1 MKMDYRRDLQHNY
14 LVVETGEKT
23 ENYITRM
30 MTENQVQGLLGCE
43 CRRMDQKKLYYY
55 DITSK
60 ISLAEKSRLKK
71 VKGSEV
77 LLIIQGLLQVLV
89 QLEEYLIPADQ
100 ICLDWNY
107 IYLDPVSCYPSFCC
121 LPAAEKELEQGIR
134 ELLEELLPRL
144 DHQEQTGVSVVYEL
158 CQYAIQDTF
167 LVMGLQS
174 VLERRLMEERKTTET
189 ELQACQEKK
198 SREHQETSYFGDNR
212 QAGQVN
218 YKAWTPDAK
227 VSLETLKTVKS
238 PKDAFFP
245 QSENLYTVQR
255 DGKKLSIQP
264 EALKEQNFVVF
275 GMKACDIQ
283 GVKVLDNVFLSDPVD
298 SFYAARRE
306 HGTIVAM
313 ACHEPEES
321 CFCKVFGIDCAEPA
335 ADVATWMVDGEL
347 YWKALTDK
355 GEALTKAVESLLTE
369 ADGTDAEK
377 LETEKTAIRAIVEK
391 LPYSD
396 LSLEGWNGDALTEK
410 FNSPVWEEL
419 YKPCLACG
427 TCTFVCPTCQC
438 YDIKDYDT
446 GHGVQ
451 RYRCWDSC
459 MYSDFTMMAHGN
471 NRTSQMQRFRQRF
484 MHKLVYY
491 PANNN
496 GMYSCVGCGRCVEKC
511 PASLNI
517 VKVIKAFEKQGG
529 DK

>member
-121 LPAAEKELEQGIR
+121 LPAAEKKLEQGIR

-158 CQYAIQDTF
+158 YQYAIQDTF
-167 LVMGLQS
+167 SVMGLQS

-212 QAGQVN
+212 QAVLEDFFSSEEEEGEN
-218 YKAWTPDAK
+218 GR
-227 VSLETLKTVKS
+227 VSPVLVGMVLGIIGVFVVCTGRVCCSGICSTISGNLGSIGCDGGINCSDLAGGCEKKKKTKNDRLRNNLRS
-238 PKDAFFP
+238 IREHRKKR
-245 QSENLYTVQR
+245 QGIRKQISENGRRRIKSRKQKKSH
-255 DGKKLSIQP
+255 GKSG
-264 EALKEQNFVVF
+264 F
-275 GMKACDIQ
+275 
-283 GVKVLDNVFLSDPVD
+283 
-298 SFYAARRE
+298 
-306 HGTIVAM
+306 HGEGIPIPRFFQT
-313 ACHEPEES
+313 EEN
-321 CFCKVFGIDCAEPA
+321 
-335 ADVATWMVDGEL
+335 
-347 YWKALTDK
+347 
-355 GEALTKAVESLLTE
+355 KAV
-369 ADGTDAEK
+369 
-377 LETEKTAIRAIVEK
+377 
-391 LPYSD
+391 
-396 LSLEGWNGDALTEK
+396 
-410 FNSPVWEEL
+410 
-419 YKPCLACG
+419 
-427 TCTFVCPTCQC
+427 
-438 YDIKDYDT
+438 
-446 GHGVQ
+446 
-451 RYRCWDSC
+451 
-459 MYSDFTMMAHGN
+459 
-471 NRTSQMQRFRQRF
+471 
-484 MHKLVYY
+484 
-491 PANNN
+491 
-496 GMYSCVGCGRCVEKC
+496 
-511 PASLNI
+511 
-517 VKVIKAFEKQGG
+517 
-529 DK
+529 

>member
-121 LPAAEKELEQGIR
+121 LPAAEKKLEQGIR

-158 CQYAIQDTF
+158 YQYAIQDTF
-167 LVMGLQS
+167 SVMGLQS

-212 QAGQVN
+212 QAV
-218 YKAWTPDAK
+218 
-227 VSLETLKTVKS
+227 LE
-238 PKDAFFP
+238 DFFS
-245 QSENLYTVQR
+245 SE
-255 DGKKLSIQP
+255 
-264 EALKEQNFVVF
+264 
-275 GMKACDIQ
+275 
-283 GVKVLDNVFLSDPVD
+283 
-298 SFYAARRE
+298 
-306 HGTIVAM
+306 
-313 ACHEPEES
+313 EE
-321 CFCKVFGIDCAEPA
+321 E
-335 ADVATWMVDGEL
+335 GE
-347 YWKALTDK
+347 
-355 GEALTKAVESLLTE
+355 
-369 ADGTDAEK
+369 
-377 LETEKTAIRAIVEK
+377 
-391 LPYSD
+391 
-396 LSLEGWNGDALTEK
+396 NGRV
-410 FNSPVWEEL
+410 SPVLVGMVLGIIGVLL
-419 YKPCLACG
+419 YALAGYAVLEYVPQYLG
-427 TCTFVCPTCQC
+427 TWAAS
-438 YDIKDYDT
+438 
-446 GHGVQ
+446 GV
-451 RYRCWDSC
+451 
-459 MYSDFTMMAHGN
+459 MA
-471 NRTSQMQRFRQRF
+471 
-484 MHKLVYY
+484 
-491 PANNN
+491 
-496 GMYSCVGCGRCVEKC
+496 
-511 PASLNI
+511 I
-517 VKVIKAFEKQGG
+517 
-529 DK
+529 

>member
-121 LPAAEKELEQGIR
+121 LPAAEKKLEQGIR

-158 CQYAIQDTF
+158 YQYAIQDTF

-212 QAGQVN
+212 QAV
-218 YKAWTPDAK
+218 
-227 VSLETLKTVKS
+227 LEIS
-238 PKDAFFP
+238 FF
-245 QSENLYTVQR
+245 
-255 DGKKLSIQP
+255 
-264 EALKEQNFVVF
+264 
-275 GMKACDIQ
+275 
-283 GVKVLDNVFLSDPVD
+283 
-298 SFYAARRE
+298 RR
-306 HGTIVAM
+306 GGRRKRAG
-313 ACHEPEES
+313 ES
-321 CFCKVFGIDCAEPA
+321 CFGRNGAGNYRSFVVCTGRVCCSGICS
-335 ADVATWMVDGEL
+335 TISGNLGSIGCDG
-347 YWKALTDK
+347 D
-355 GEALTKAVESLLTE
+355 
-369 ADGTDAEK
+369 
-377 LETEKTAIRAIVEK
+377 INC
-391 LPYSD
+391 SD
-396 LSLEGWNGDALTEK
+396 LAGGCEK
-410 FNSPVWEEL
+410 
-419 YKPCLACG
+419 K
-427 TCTFVCPTCQC
+427 
-438 YDIKDYDT
+438 KK
-446 GHGVQ
+446 
-451 RYRCWDSC
+451 R
-459 MYSDFTMMAHGN
+459 
-471 NRTSQMQRFRQRF
+471 RTT
-484 MHKLVYY
+484 
-491 PANNN
+491 
-496 GMYSCVGCGRCVEKC
+496 
-511 PASLNI
+511 
-517 VKVIKAFEKQGG
+517 
-529 DK
+529 D

>member
-121 LPAAEKELEQGIR
+121 LPAAEKKLEQGIR

-158 CQYAIQDTF
+158 YQYAIQDTF

-212 QAGQVN
+212 QQADLVLPSTAVSRVHASIEQRAGNWYLKDMNSRNGTWVN
-218 YKAWTPDAK
+218 
-227 VSLETLKTVKS
+227 
-238 PKDAFFP
+238 
-245 QSENLYTVQR
+245 
-255 DGKKLSIQP
+255 
-264 EALKEQNFVVF
+264 EQ
-275 GMKACDIQ
+275 
-283 GVKVLDNVFLSDPVD
+283 
-298 SFYAARRE
+298 
-306 HGTIVAM
+306 
-313 ACHEPEES
+313 
-321 CFCKVFGIDCAEPA
+321 
-335 ADVATWMVDGEL
+335 EL
-347 YWKALTDK
+347 Y
-355 GEALTKAVESLLTE
+355 GEEEQEL
-369 ADGTDAEK
+369 
-377 LETEKTAIRAIVEK
+377 I
-391 LPYSD
+391 
-396 LSLEGWNGDALTEK
+396 NGD
-410 FNSPVWEEL
+410 
-419 YKPCLACG
+419 
-427 TCTFVCPTCQC
+427 Q
-438 YDIKDYDT
+438 I
-446 GHGVQ
+446 
-451 RYRCWDSC
+451 
-459 MYSDFTMMAHGN
+459 
-471 NRTSQMQRFRQRF
+471 RFADLIYQ
-484 MHKLVYY
+484 
-491 PANNN
+491 
-496 GMYSCVGCGRCVEKC
+496 
-511 PASLNI
+511 
-517 VKVIKAFEKQGG
+517 VKI
-529 DK
+529 